1 MLRVGHGGASALVRG
16 NTLRS
21 FDAALEH
28 GVDMIEFDVRRR
40 GGVLVLAHTLLDTRR
55 SSCPTLAAALRHLA
69 GPRFAGLRFDV
80 DLKSPGTEAATLY
93 ALEHA
98 GLTDRCLL
106 TSQVP
111 AVLDRVRELDPSVRI
126 GISIAGRLVR
136 RRHGW
141 VSWRTEVLHALDARR
156 FDAVMAHHSLVD
168 GHLADSVRERAGE
181 LFAWTVDERRL
192 VERLRG
198 TGVDGVVSNDPRLFA
213 PAG

>member
-40 GGVLVLAHTLLDTRR
+40 GDELVLAHTLLDTRR
-55 SSCPTLAAALRHLA
+55 SWCPALTAALRHLA
-69 GPRFAGLRFDV
+69 GTRFAGLRFDV
-80 DLKSPGTEAATLY
+80 DLKCPGTEAATLY
-93 ALEHA
+93 ALERA

-111 AVLDRVRELDPSVRI
+111 AVLDRVRELDPSVRT
-126 GISIAGRLVR
+126 GVSVAGRLVR

-141 VSWRTEVLHALDARR
+141 VNWRTEVLRALEARR

-168 GHLADSVRERAGE
+168 GQLADSVRERAGE
-181 LFAWTVDERRL
+181 LFAWTVDERRQ

-198 TGVDGVVSNDPRLFA
+198 AGVDGVVSNDPRLFA
-213 PAG
+213 SAG